1 MIYFSYSAVLTG
13 LFERKCFLYMPCL
26 FLIDLSI
33 PLVIQGLL
41 NCFCLL
47 WDISFFGAC
56 LLTIS

>member
-1 MIYFSYSAVLTG
+1 
-13 LFERKCFLYMPCL
+13 MPCL

-47 WDISFFGAC
+47 LGICFLGAC
-56 LLTIS
+56 LLISWRVLMVLAAISFKSLVSV